1 MVPQTETNCV
11 IAWGEE
17 LGIPIVLITNK
28 EGEWL
33 PPNSFPTGLIKNK
46 KLREKL
52 SQACFGFFFLAFSLL
67 FSPSRVRAMQ
77 SSEAQAVVSQA
88 ILERP
93 TREHQLREQA
103 STEDTREDARME
115 LLSKRRNH
123 LLFAI
128 RKNPRIIRCPR
139 GIDWSME
146 EAIHDTF
153 PYYRSHPT
161 IEAEVIERGMREY
174 DPTIILPQRL
184 WTWNYDS
191 GHRLKMTIYRLGSL
205 VYYREN
211 TVSRYIASSTMGGDI
226 EESMDNTI
234 SIAMKAV
241 AEEILV
247 GRRKDANIYLSTHDH
262 VHINEI
268 RKILFWKTV
277 RLKEDTE
284 KLIEKSQCEIK
295 EAESKQLKSAD
306 SE

>member
-1 MVPQTETNCV
+1 
-11 IAWGEE
+11 
-17 LGIPIVLITNK
+17 
-28 EGEWL
+28 
-33 PPNSFPTGLIKNK
+33 
-46 KLREKL
+46 
-52 SQACFGFFFLAFSLL
+52 
-67 FSPSRVRAMQ
+67 
-77 SSEAQAVVSQA
+77 
-88 ILERP
+88 
-93 TREHQLREQA
+93 
-103 STEDTREDARME
+103 
-115 LLSKRRNH
+115 
-123 LLFAI
+123 
-128 RKNPRIIRCPR
+128 
-139 GIDWSME
+139 ME

-234 SIAMKAV
+234 SIAMKSV